1 LCSNRRRAIVIH
13 LADLTGLPQ
22 DLHEALQT
30 AQRQADSYIVRSAK
44 LAAVG
49 GVDYAPPAGMMVQL
63 PPMRKVGVQQFISA
77 YTTLV
82 PCRRSVSQCSAK
94 FKAYAW
100 LQMDVGALQQ
110 QLQQVT
116 AQRSQLAAHAA
127 QLQSAMQQLHNSPPL
142 LNGGAGIAASGA
154 SGSPA
159 DSLQTYSGG
168 VSKPSKPPAGEFATC
183 VYISCISHAVLD
195 QAGLQV

>member
-1 LCSNRRRAIVIH
+1 
-13 LADLTGLPQ
+13 
-22 DLHEALQT
+22 
-30 AQRQADSYIVRSAK
+30 
-44 LAAVG
+44 
-49 GVDYAPPAGMMVQL
+49 M
-63 PPMRKVGVQQFISA
+63 
-77 YTTLV
+77 
-82 PCRRSVSQCSAK
+82 
-94 FKAYAW
+94 
-100 LQMDVGALQQ
+100 LQQ

-168 VSKPSKPPAGEFATC
+168 VSKPSKPPAGKFATY
-183 VYISCISHAVLD
+183 VYIFCISHAVLD
-195 QAGLQV
+195 QAGLQVWALQLCAINVQVFQSGEMHRGESAVQRL